1 MIPNA
6 FCRGR
11 INMVVNG
18 GKRGD
23 RIIVHY
29 TFAAREIMVKTWV
42 DGWYWGDE
50 IPKKMT
56 PFCQTLTERERVQFS
71 SLTWGGIRKTPGDRI
86 PLVGTV

>member
-29 TFAAREIMVKTWV
+29 TFAAREIMVKT
-42 DGWYWGDE
+42 
-50 IPKKMT
+50 
-56 PFCQTLTERERVQFS
+56 
-71 SLTWGGIRKTPGDRI
+71 
-86 PLVGTV
+86 